1 MESGWDDRTL
11 AEKKAKI
18 GARWSAMRSY
28 LSEEH
33 DKYNDVP
40 FRRDKELEELMLKND
55 IPPCQAKHFAHIFT
69 HDPLVLYEGRI
80 RMDERLDQ
88 TLFENINSSVW
99 QALRFKPPVLG
110 SECFWRVEFRPMS
123 VQPTE
128 FENAA
133 FALFVIVLS
142 RAILKY
148 VNIYISL
155 GRR

>member
-1 MESGWDDRTL
+1 MESGFNL
-11 AEKKAKI
+11 AVEKASVSP
-18 GARWSAMRSY
+18 RWCTVRSY
-28 LSEEH
+28 LSEQH
-33 DKYNDVP
+33 DTFNDVE
-40 FRRDKELEELMLKND
+40 FSRDNELEELMLKND
-55 IPPCQAKHFAHIFT
+55 IPPCLAKHFAHIFN
-69 HDPLVLYEGRI
+69 HDPLVLYENRI
-80 RMDERLDQ
+80 YVDDELDQ
-88 TLFENINSSVW
+88 TLFENINTSVW